1 MAVEGWEKGGRS
13 VGLARQCPPFTHA
26 RGMKDGKKV
35 VKEWDRQRKPTLH
48 PCKEYEACPLL
59 SPAPPPS
66 KKHPLTNERVSHHA
80 ILNIQKSADFFF
92 IKQVADKE
100 GAEFAV
106 AGADF
111 IEAHFVDEFL
121 ELKNIVSE

>member
-1 MAVEGWEKGGRS
+1 MGKRWSKSGIVRES
-13 VGLARQCPPFTHA
+13 PPFTHA
-26 RGMKDGKKV
+26 KSMKHAPS
-35 VKEWDRQRKPTLH
+35 RAPLH
-48 PCKEYEACPLL
+48 HHP
-59 SPAPPPS
+59 

-92 IKQVADKE
+92 IKQIADKE